1 MNHDQE
7 TSSQNISADQNIHVS
22 VNGELIDVAEGATV
36 IQLLGQLKINSRAI
50 AVELNHEIQ
59 SSDRFAQ
66 CRLKEGDVLEIVTL
80 VGGG

>member
-1 MNHDQE
+1 MNSDEKTSNQNSFTDQ
-7 TSSQNISADQNIHVS
+7 QIQVS
-22 VNGELIDVAEGATV
+22 VNGEWIDVAGGATV
-36 IQLLGQLKINSRAI
+36 VQLLEQLKINSRAI